1 MVVSIHTIIPHGV
14 VSTIHY
20 FVCRHFLPFFPTPLL
35 RHLPSSISADCSRPP
50 CSGMGWVGVVT
61 LLVTACYLFYRY
73 PPASWTQELPSA
85 RSPQPPGSTSDE
97 AETTNLPS
105 ENNDLRRNELT
116 TPENEN
122 EDAEDP
128 QTTPKASATKAPALD
143 VPTLHLASDQ
153 ADEAAGSSKR
163 NNEQQPRNWS
173 AKSPLDLGSVT
184 SSEMKTTP
192 AAPPRQT
199 ESSTSSLMPP
209 PPPPR
214 LRPSTLQNQQ
224 PQQTSSLSPG
234 RSLPHLSGGSA
245 LRPPPSAAASL
256 RVPPSRRAA
265 SNNSLAPT
273 QVTLKPSTTAR
284 KAILEPGYSP
294 LDWAALTAKPN
305 NNLRGANLPP
315 TLIRVSPSMLKARNG
330 RKGSDAWTSYQGKVY
345 NITPYLPF
353 HPGGKGELLR
363 GAGKDSGKLFMEIH
377 PWVNWDA
384 ILGECLVGILVS
396 ENEAKANE
404 SSLDTMD

>member
-1 MVVSIHTIIPHGV
+1 
-14 VSTIHY
+14 
-20 FVCRHFLPFFPTPLL
+20 
-35 RHLPSSISADCSRPP
+35 
-50 CSGMGWVGVVT
+50 MGWVGVVT
-61 LLVTACYLFYRY
+61 LLATACYLFYRY
-73 PPASWTQELPSA
+73 PPASWNQEPPSVP
-85 RSPQPPGSTSDE
+85 SPQPPGSTSDE
-97 AETTNLPS
+97 AQTTDLPS
-105 ENNDLRRNELT
+105 TNSISQKKDLKV
-116 TPENEN
+116 PKNEN

-128 QTTPKASATKAPALD
+128 QTTPKASATKAPAPD

-153 ADEAAGSSKR
+153 TDETTGSSKR
-163 NNEQQPRNWS
+163 KDEQQIRDGS
-173 AKSPLDLGSVT
+173 AKSALDSESIT
-184 SSEMKTTP
+184 SSGTKTIP
-192 AAPPRQT
+192 VVPPRQT
-199 ESSTSSLMPP
+199 EASTSSLMPP

-224 PQQTSSLSPG
+224 PQAVSSLTPG
-234 RSLPHLSGGSA
+234 RYPPRPSAGSS

-256 RVPPSRRAA
+256 RVPPGSRPT
-265 SNNSLAPT
+265 SNNTLAPT
-273 QVTLKPSTTAR
+273 QLTLKPSTSAK

-315 TLIRVSPSMLKARNG
+315 TLIRVTPSMLKAQNG
-330 RKGSDAWTSYQGKVY
+330 RKGRDVWTSYQGKVY

-396 ENEAKANE
+396 ENEANTNE
-404 SSLDTMD
+404 SSLDAMD

>member
-1 MVVSIHTIIPHGV
+1 MSED
-14 VSTIHY
+14 Y
-20 FVCRHFLPFFPTPLL
+20 
-35 RHLPSSISADCSRPP
+35 SRPR

-61 LLVTACYLFYRY
+61 LLATACYLFYRY
-73 PPASWTQELPSA
+73 PPASWSQELPSA
-85 RSPQPPGSTSDE
+85 PSPQPPGSTSDG

-105 ENNDLRRNELT
+105 KNNNLRRNELQ
-116 TPENEN
+116 TPKNEN
-122 EDAEDP
+122 EDAEDS

-153 ADEAAGSSKR
+153 TEEAASPKPAASA
-163 NNEQQPRNWS
+163 NLI
-173 AKSPLDLGSVT
+173 AKSRTIPPT
-184 SSEMKTTP
+184 S
-192 AAPPRQT
+192 QW
-199 ESSTSSLMPP
+199 
-209 PPPPR
+209 
-214 LRPSTLQNQQ
+214 
-224 PQQTSSLSPG
+224 
-234 RSLPHLSGGSA
+234 GSA

-256 RVPPSRRAA
+256 RVPPGSRAA

-273 QVTLKPSTTAR
+273 QVTLKPSTTAK

-315 TLIRVSPSMLKARNG
+315 TLIRVSPSMLKAQNG

-384 ILGECLVGILVS
+384 ILGECLVGVLVS

-404 SSLDTMD
+404 SSLDAMD